1 MDDKTLVIKR
11 VYLSYRDDDESI
23 VNGYF
28 DIISETDFEIKF
40 KTKASI
46 VTISKSRLLKMKESL
61 T

>member
-1 MDDKTLVIKR
+1 MDNKTLVIKR
-11 VYLSYRDDDESI
+11 VYLSYRDDDERV

-28 DIISETDFEIKF
+28 DIISETDYEVKF